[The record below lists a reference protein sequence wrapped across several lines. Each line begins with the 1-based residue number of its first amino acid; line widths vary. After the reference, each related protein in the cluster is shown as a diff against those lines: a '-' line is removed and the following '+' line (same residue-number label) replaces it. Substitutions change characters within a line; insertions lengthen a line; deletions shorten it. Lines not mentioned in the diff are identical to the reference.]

1 MDEFFY
7 GRILNVRVHL
17 NLPLILVLRFILV
30 VNVLD
35 IRQSR
40 NCYTLF
46 PLSRL
51 VCFSIIFRSSDGV
64 EKRRSRAEG
73 SLSSVEA
80 GIFRP
85 QDSVPV
91 PRRLQ
96 LPHKI
101 AFHTGGK

>member
-1 MDEFFY
+1 MQRTANSQTANNAF
-7 GRILNVRVHL
+7 
-17 NLPLILVLRFILV
+17 
-30 VNVLD
+30 
-35 IRQSR
+35 S
-40 NCYTLF
+40 
-46 PLSRL
+46 LSRL

-101 AFHTGGK
+101 AIHTGGK